1 MVEEARDLPFR
12 ATLVVLC
19 ILGLVEVGFIINADH
34 GVSWSKHG
42 AMLVIAGL
50 FLAWLVVAAVR
61 RCRWRLSS
69 PAAEGLS
76 GR

>member
-34 GVSWSKHG
+34 GISWPKHG
-42 AMLVIAGL
+42 AMLVTAGL

-61 RCRWRLSS
+61 RCRWRSSS
-69 PAAEGLS
+69 PAAGGFS